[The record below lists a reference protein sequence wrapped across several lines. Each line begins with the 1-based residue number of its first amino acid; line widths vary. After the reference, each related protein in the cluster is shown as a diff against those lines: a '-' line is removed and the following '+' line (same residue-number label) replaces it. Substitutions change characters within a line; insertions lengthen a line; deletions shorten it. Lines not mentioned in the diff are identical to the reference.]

1 MATKTVVAKK
11 VTAPIAHVLAD
22 QVRLDEIIKRL
33 NRAQGQLGGIV
44 KMLETGRNCD
54 EVIAQIAAVGKAIDT
69 AAFTLISSSLKECI
83 QEGRSDT
90 EAVSAQ
96 LQRLFLI
103 LA

>member
-1 MATKTVVAKK
+1 M
-11 VTAPIAHVLAD
+11 TASLEKDEPISHVLAD
-22 QVRLDEIIKRL
+22 QTRLAEIIKRL
-33 NRAQGQLGGIV
+33 NRAQGQIGGIV
-44 KMLETGRNCD
+44 RMLEAGRSCD
-54 EVIAQIAAVGKAIDT
+54 EIVNQIAAVSKAIDT

-83 QEGRSDT
+83 QEDRQNA

>member
-1 MATKTVVAKK
+1 MPTKTVVAKK
-11 VTAPIAHVLAD
+11 ATAPIAHVLAD
-22 QVRLDEIIKRL
+22 PVRLKEIIKRL

-54 EVIAQIAAVGKAIDT
+54 EVITQIAAVGKAIDT

-83 QEGRSDT
+83 QEGRSDA

>member
-1 MATKTVVAKK
+1 MATKKAA
-11 VTAPIAHVLAD
+11 APIAHVLSD
-22 QVRLDEIIKRL
+22 QERLAEIIKRL
-33 NRAQGQLGGIV
+33 SRAQGQLGGII
-44 KMLETGRNCD
+44 KMLETGRSCD
-54 EVIAQIAAVGKAIDT
+54 EVVTQIAAVGKAIDT

-83 QEGRSDT
+83 QEDRSDA

>member
-1 MATKTVVAKK
+1 MATKVVAGKK
-11 VTAPIAHVLAD
+11 GAAPIAHVLSD
-22 QVRLDEIIKRL
+22 QARLDEIVKRL

-44 KMLETGRNCD
+44 KMLQTGRSCD
-54 EVIAQIAAVGKAIDT
+54 EVITQIAAVGKAIDT

-83 QEGRSDT
+83 QEDRADAD
-90 EAVSAQ
+90 AVSAQ

>member
-1 MATKTVVAKK
+1 MATRTVADKK
-11 VTAPIAHVLAD
+11 VVAPIAHVLSD
-22 QVRLDEIIKRL
+22 KQRLEEIIKRL

-44 KMLETGRNCD
+44 KMLETGRSCD
-54 EVIAQIAAVGKAIDT
+54 EVITQISAVGKAIDT

-83 QEGRSDT
+83 QEDRADAD
-90 EAVSAQ
+90 AVSAQ